1 MAQTLTKWQKFK
13 RFLKRN
19 MTPTWAAHFGY
30 QVVAFF
36 IAIAMVA
43 GVATYAFTKTY
54 EEMELNLVEGF
65 TLTAHSGAFNTVD
78 NSLENIQAV
87 IDNKVQVCEFD
98 LRLRPDGTIV
108 LSHDLLVTSNDGVE
122 LATAFEMLK
131 GTGIYINLDIKETRV
146 LTVLDALVAQY
157 DMYDWVFLTGI
168 ETYQT
173 DDVKRYC
180 PNISYYL
187 NYIPHRLKIFT
198 SDYQQKLIATLE
210 ESGAVGINCNYKYAG
225 GKLSEVLHNNGYKLS
240 VWTVDKESTIKRM
253 LIIEPDNITTRKYAE
268 IINLINNW

>member
-98 LRLRPDGTIV
+98 LRLRTDGTIV

-268 IINLINNW
+268 IKNLINNW